1 MIKVILGAQW
11 GDEGKGKFTDYL
23 SSDADLCIRFQ
34 GGNNAGHTIVIDNKK
49 FKLRMIP
56 SGIITNS
63 KCIIG
68 AGTVINLD
76 QLEEEVETLKNQ
88 GIKINSENLFID
100 SKATLVIPFIYPK
113 IDSIRE
119 AKTNSPIGTTK
130 NGIGIAYEDKA
141 ARIALRAED
150 IINLNLSNIKNI
162 SKKYFYAVNNNFY
175 DYKDLESSLIKWC
188 LNKQKIWSRYIIDT
202 SEMVYNS
209 FIENKNVIIE
219 GAQGAM
225 LDNTLGTYPYV
236 TSSCTTIGGVSQGI
250 GCALPRDCEVLG
262 IVKAY
267 TTRVGKGPLESEMP
281 EEENKISEY
290 ISDRGGEFGTVTG
303 RKRRIGWLDL
313 DVIKKTHIMNGYTS
327 LAITKADVLSGLSTL
342 KVLVNGKYIEVPCW
356 KSVLDESGNFTES
369 FSSYV
374 KMIEDH
380 VGVKVKY
387 ISYSPER
394 SDIKEFV

>member
-88 GIKINSENLFID
+88 GIKINNDNLLID

-113 IDSIRE
+113 VDSIRE

-150 IINLNLSNIKNI
+150 ILNLNLTNIKNI

-175 DYKDLESSLIKWC
+175 NYKDLESELIKWC
-188 LNKQKIWSRYIIDT
+188 LNKQKIWSSYIKDT
-202 SEMVYNS
+202 SPIVYRS

-267 TTRVGKGPLESEMP
+267 TTRVGKGPLDTEMLESEL
-281 EEENKISEY
+281 EISEY
-290 ISDRGGEFGTVTG
+290 ISNRGGEFGTVTG

-313 DVIKKTHIMNGYTS
+313 DVIRKTHIMNGYTS
-327 LAITKADVLSGLSTL
+327 LAITKADVLSGINEL

-356 KSVLDESGNFTES
+356 ESVLDNSGNFTKN
-369 FSSYV
+369 FYSYA

>member
-23 SSDADLCIRFQ
+23 SNDADLCIRFQ

-88 GIKINSENLFID
+88 GIEINNENLLID
-100 SKATLVIPFIYPK
+100 SKATLVIPFVYPK

-119 AKTNSPIGTTK
+119 SKTNSPIGTTK

-150 IINLNLSNIKNI
+150 IINLNLSNINNI
-162 SKKYFYAVNNNFY
+162 SKKYYYAVNSNFP
-175 DYKDLESSLIKWC
+175 DYKSLESSLVKWC
-188 LNKQKIWSRYIIDT
+188 LNKQKIWSSYISDT
-202 SEMVYNS
+202 SMLVYNS

-267 TTRVGKGPLESEMP
+267 TTRVGKGPLDSEMSELESETA
-281 EEENKISEY
+281 EY

-327 LAITKADVLSGLSTL
+327 LAITKADVLSGLDKL
-342 KVLVNGKYIEVPCW
+342 KVLLNGKYIEVPCW
-356 KSVLDESGNFTES
+356 NSVLDEKGNFTEN

-374 KMIEDH
+374 KIIEDY

-394 SDIKEFV
+394 YDIKEFV

>member
-68 AGTVINLD
+68 SGTVINLD
-76 QLEEEVETLKNQ
+76 QLEEEVEILKNQ
-88 GIKINSENLFID
+88 GIKINNDNLLID

-113 IDSIRE
+113 VDSIRE

-150 IINLNLSNIKNI
+150 ILNLNLSNIKNI

-175 DYKDLESSLIKWC
+175 NYKDLESELIKWC
-188 LNKQKIWSRYIIDT
+188 LNKQKIWSSYIKDT
-202 SEMVYNS
+202 SPIVYRS

-262 IVKAY
+262 IIKAY
-267 TTRVGKGPLESEMP
+267 TTRVGKGPLDTEMLESES
-281 EEENKISEY
+281 EISEF
-290 ISDRGGEFGTVTG
+290 ISNRGGEFGTVTG

-313 DVIKKTHIMNGYTS
+313 DVIRKTHIMNGYTS
-327 LAITKADVLSGLSTL
+327 LAITKADVLSGINEL

-356 KSVLDESGNFTES
+356 ESVLDNSGNFTKN
-369 FSSYV
+369 FYSYA